1 MKEKLFKAIDIFFES
16 LYFLILTYTL
26 SSMAISFNY
35 DLFGLLCRVANIYAI
50 TQYYTSMKKLTGSTF
65 WTYVLLFGNL
75 VEILFSK
82 YTLIHH
88 FSRTDLKMVIAWIVV
103 AIAWV
108 IYLVGLI
115 RQRRTVKETEPW
127 NRKEKDPW

>member
-1 MKEKLFKAIDIFFES
+1 MREKLFKAIDIFFES

-75 VEILFSK
+75 FLFSV
-82 YTLIHH
+82 L
-88 FSRTDLKMVIAWIVV
+88 AWRIG
-103 AIAWV
+103 
-108 IYLVGLI
+108 Y
-115 RQRRTVKETEPW
+115 VKGVFTPFP
-127 NRKEKDPW
+127 RF